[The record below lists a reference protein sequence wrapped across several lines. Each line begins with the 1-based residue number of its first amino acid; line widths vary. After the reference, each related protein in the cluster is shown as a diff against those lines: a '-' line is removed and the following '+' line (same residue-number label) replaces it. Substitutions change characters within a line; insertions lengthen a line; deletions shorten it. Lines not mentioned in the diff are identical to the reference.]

1 MEHTMIYVNN
11 VSLKIQNDIILSN
24 IKLHIKKGEI
34 TGLIGR
40 NGCGKTMLMKCITGF
55 VKPTEGHIFFD
66 GKRIGQDIDFPPNTG
81 IIIETPSF
89 VPYYSGM
96 KNLMELASL
105 QKKIGKKEIEEVL
118 KRVGL
123 FEARNKLVRKYSL
136 GMRQRLGIA
145 QALME
150 NPDTLILDEPMN
162 GLDNE
167 CVNLV
172 RGILE
177 ELRQQ
182 GKTILLVSHNAEDI
196 KVLCDKIYEMDKG
209 ELKYPVICL
218 KRKEND
224 SMHNKNS

>member
-1 MEHTMIYVNN
+1 MIHINN
-11 VSLKIQNDIILSN
+11 LSLKINKDVILSDIN
-24 IKLHIKKGEI
+24 LHIKKGKI
-34 TGLIGR
+34 TGLVGR
-40 NGCGKTMLMKCITGF
+40 NGCGKTMLMKCVTGF
-55 VKPTEGHIFFD
+55 VKPTEGEVIFD
-66 GKRIGQDIDFPPNTG
+66 GKKIGKDVDFPSDTG

-105 QKKIGKKEIEEVL
+105 KRKIGKKEVEEVL
-118 KRVGL
+118 KKVGL
-123 FEARNKLVRKYSL
+123 YEARNKLVRKYSL

-150 NPDTLILDEPMN
+150 NPETLILDEPMN

-172 RGILE
+172 RGILA
-177 ELRQQ
+177 ELKKQ

-196 KVLCDKIYEMDKG
+196 KVLCDEIYEMDKG
-209 ELKYPVICL
+209 KVCV
-218 KRKEND
+218 
-224 SMHNKNS
+224 

>member
-1 MEHTMIYVNN
+1 MIYVNN
-11 VSLKIQNDIILSN
+11 LSLKIQKDVILTDID
-24 IKLHIKKGEI
+24 LHVEKGKI
-34 TGLIGR
+34 TGLVGR

-55 VKPTEGHIFFD
+55 IKPSQGEVIFD
-66 GKRIGQDIDFPPNTG
+66 GKKIGEDVDFPKDTG

-89 VPYYSGM
+89 VPYYSGY

-105 QKKIGKKEIEEVL
+105 QKKIGKHEVENVL
-118 KRVGL
+118 KKVGL

-150 NPDTLILDEPMN
+150 NPQVLILDEPMN

-167 CVNLV
+167 CVALV
-172 RGILE
+172 RSILM
-177 ELRQQ
+177 ELKEQ

-196 KVLCDKIYEMDKG
+196 RVLCDVIYEMDKG
-209 ELKYPVICL
+209 KIIEP
-218 KRKEND
+218 
-224 SMHNKNS
+224 